1 MPRCLLKLHVILA
14 PILGEEESFN
24 EVSDGEMQI
33 NPEKHSFKNR
43 AATIIED
50 DRKNHFIRTSLEDYV
65 GLMRECFI
73 GQCTVNLIAEKLNF
87 QEIKGYLPAINTT
100 LLGTINKLM
109 ECIISV
115 TRDQAV
121 KQQLTKVLSTIDE
134 KQLKP
139 TQAAMTRAKKLI
151 SLDIFD
157 KNNEQDIYVV
167 YEALRSK

>member
-1 MPRCLLKLHVILA
+1 
-14 PILGEEESFN
+14 
-24 EVSDGEMQI
+24 
-33 NPEKHSFKNR
+33 
-43 AATIIED
+43 
-50 DRKNHFIRTSLEDYV
+50 
-65 GLMRECFI
+65 
-73 GQCTVNLIAEKLNF
+73 
-87 QEIKGYLPAINTT
+87 
-100 LLGTINKLM
+100 M